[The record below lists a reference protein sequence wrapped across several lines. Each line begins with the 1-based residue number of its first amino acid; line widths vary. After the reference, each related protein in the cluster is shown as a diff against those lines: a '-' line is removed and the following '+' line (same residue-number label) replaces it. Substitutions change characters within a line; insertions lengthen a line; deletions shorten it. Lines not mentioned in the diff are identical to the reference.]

1 MHVPAVPGLAL
12 HLGVARQV
20 RERVWQAA
28 HVQLTEATLDT
39 DTTVH
44 TLFGNQMGGGKKPEE
59 QREEEL

>member
-1 MHVPAVPGLAL
+1 
-12 HLGVARQV
+12 V